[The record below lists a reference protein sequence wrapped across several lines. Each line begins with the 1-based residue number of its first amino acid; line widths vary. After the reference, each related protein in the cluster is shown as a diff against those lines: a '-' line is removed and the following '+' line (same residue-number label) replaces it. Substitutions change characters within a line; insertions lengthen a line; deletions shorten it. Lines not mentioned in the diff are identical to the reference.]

1 MDGKKQLVAMIERCN
16 ENILKNYKKYG
27 EGYLCEEMDTDK
39 IELKDAIKHLSE
51 GIAPTMSGYHKS
63 VNVEVVV
70 KEECKK
76 SPSFALAFFWFNAR
90 KSYSLKLLRLEEEVA

>member
-1 MDGKKQLVAMIERCN
+1 MDKKKQLVAMVERCN

-27 EGYLCEEMDTDK
+27 EDYLIDEMDTDK

-51 GIAPTMSGYHKS
+51 GIVPTMSGYHKS
-63 VNVEVVV
+63 VSVEEVV

-90 KSYSLKLLRLEEEVA
+90 KSYSQKLLRLEEEVV